1 MSTRRDK
8 PKAAD
13 AAARETAGDD
23 VAGEGLGD
31 DPFAHD
37 PVFQALYAP
46 SAAAAR
52 APAPAP
58 AHPNKGRTKERRPLK
73 EGQDWRLVT
82 FSFYEDDVER
92 LDALL
97 NQARKLGHRKVSRSQ
112 IVRLALRQ
120 VDLSKLP
127 DVI

>member
-8 PKAAD
+8 PKAPAD
-13 AAARETAGDD
+13 TAPDVAADD
-23 VAGEGLGD
+23 VVGEGLGD

-37 PVFQALYAP
+37 PVFEALYAP
-46 SAAAAR
+46 SAVVAR
-52 APAPAP
+52 APAPPAP
-58 AHPNKGRTKERRPLK
+58 HPNKGRTKERRPLK

-97 NQARKLGHRKVSRSQ
+97 VQARKLGHRKVSRSQ